1 MEVDSPGSPSVGL
14 HSREFQCS
22 GFLAAAPEA
31 LCCGREQFEV
41 QRGDLSGASVE
52 LRTAGGLGR
61 AAWAELLLLQ
71 PPASAGCSFL
81 LQRLS
86 GADCER

>member
-1 MEVDSPGSPSVGL
+1 MSTAEHSALRARSTQGRKMEVDSPGSPSADL
-14 HSREFQCS
+14 HNREFQCS

-52 LRTAGGLGR
+52 LRTAGGLG
-61 AAWAELLLLQ
+61 
-71 PPASAGCSFL
+71 
-81 LQRLS
+81 
-86 GADCER
+86 